1 MSAGVGLAPMK
12 PLRPLLALLLFA
24 LMAGASLL
32 AHWLQPS
39 ELQRRAQPGTGF
51 VLEEAIPKAF
61 GSWRLVPT
69 TVNVVTNPEVQEIL
83 DRVYSQ
89 ILSRTYV
96 NNAGYRIM
104 LSMAYGE
111 DQRGGLQAHRPEVCY
126 PAQGFALLSN
136 EAAQVTTVLGP
147 IAARR
152 LVTRLGTRNEPI
164 TYWFNVG
171 DRPIAG
177 RLERRM
183 EEIRLVMTGAV
194 PDGLLFRVSSVDADA
209 QRAFDEQQR
218 FVSDLLAAL
227 PAPAR
232 KKIGG
237 L

>member
-1 MSAGVGLAPMK
+1 MTASAETTRVA
-12 PLRPLLALLLFA
+12 PLRPALALVLFV
-24 LMAGASLL
+24 LMAGVALL
-32 AHWLQPS
+32 AHWLQPG
-39 ELQRRAQPGTGF
+39 EQQRRSEPGTGF
-51 VLEEAIPKAF
+51 VLEQAIPKTF
-61 GSWRLVPT
+61 GPWRLVPT
-69 TVNVVTNPEVQEIL
+69 TVNVVANPEVQEIL

-89 ILSRTYV
+89 ILGRTYV
-96 NNAGYRIM
+96 NDAGYRIM

-136 EAAQVTTVLGP
+136 DSAQVTTVLGP
-147 IAARR
+147 VAARR
-152 LVTRLGTRNEPI
+152 LVTRLGSRNEPI

-171 DRPIAG
+171 DKPVGG

-194 PDGLLFRVSSVDADA
+194 PDVLLFRVSSVDTDA
-209 QRAFDEQQR
+209 QRAFEEQQR

-227 PAPAR
+227 PAHTR
-232 KKIGG
+232 KKISG